1 MKKLY
6 IFGMVLTALF
16 SCGQHKKGTEV
27 ESKKDQ
33 LFVSTV
39 ITLTDAQAKATTIQL
54 DSVSQKLISHRIEV
68 SGQTEVPPQNLIT
81 VSAPLGGYL
90 KSTDLL
96 PGMPVRKGQVLAILE
111 DPQYVELQQNY
122 LSAKAKL
129 PFLEQD
135 AKRQQTL
142 FESQAGSEKQMQLA
156 KSEFLQQQILVK
168 ALQEKLN
175 LIGVDAA
182 KLSVENLSRS
192 VVLRSPIDG
201 YVSQVKVNIG
211 KYVQVSEVV
220 VELINPSD
228 LHLKLKVFEKDMVYL
243 QAGQKVEAARV
254 NGSDKIYP
262 AEIILIGQNLDADRS
277 TEVHC
282 HFDGGQGDLKPGMY
296 MSAHIDL
303 DEAMVPVLPEEALVY
318 FEGKQYV
325 FVAKGSN
332 TYTLLEV
339 KLGRKEHGY
348 VEILNADEFSEGQVV
363 VKGSYN
369 LLMAMKNAAEE

>member
-1 MKKLY
+1 
-6 IFGMVLTALF
+6 V
-16 SCGQHKKGTEV
+16 Q
-27 ESKKDQ
+27 
-33 LFVSTV
+33 
-39 ITLTDAQAKATTIQL
+39 IQL
-54 DSVSQKLISHRIEV
+54 DSLQSKSISHRIEV

-96 PGMPVRKGQVLAILE
+96 PGMHVRKGQILAILE

-156 KSEFLQQQILVK
+156 KSEFTQQQILVK

-175 LIGVDAA
+175 LIGIDAA
-182 KLSVENLSRS
+182 KLNVENLSRS

-211 KYVQVSEVV
+211 KYVQASEVV

-228 LHLKLKVFEKDMVYL
+228 LHLKLKIFEKDMLYL
-243 QAGQKVEAARV
+243 QVGQKVEAKRV
-254 NGSDKIYP
+254 NGNEKVYP

-296 MSAHIDL
+296 MTAHIDL
-303 DEAMVPVLPEEALVY
+303 DEAKVKALPEDALVY
-318 FEGKQYV
+318 YEGKQYV
-325 FVAKGSN
+325 FVANGSN
-332 TYTLLEV
+332 TYKLVEV
-339 KLGRKEHGY
+339 QLGRKERGFI
-348 VEILNADEFSEGQVV
+348 EIVNGHELASERVV

-369 LLMAMKNAAEE
+369 LLMAMKNSAEE

>member
-1 MKKLY
+1 MKKHY
-6 IFGMVLTALF
+6 IFGLF
-16 SCGQHKKGTEV
+16 VTLMISCGQEKKPSPTDSGKE
-27 ESKKDQ
+27 Q
-33 LFVSTV
+33 AIVSTT
-39 ITLTDAQAKATTIQL
+39 ITLTAAQAKATTIQL
-54 DSVSQKLISHRIEV
+54 DSLHVKSISHRIEV

-96 PGMPVRKGQVLAILE
+96 PGMHVRKGQILAILE

-156 KSEFLQQQILVK
+156 KSEFTQQQILVK
-168 ALQEKLN
+168 ALQEKLS
-175 LIGVDAA
+175 LIGVDAV
-182 KLSVENLSRS
+182 KLNVENLSRS

-211 KYVQVSEVV
+211 KYVQASEVV

-228 LHLKLKVFEKDMVYL
+228 LHLKLKIFEKDMLYL
-243 QAGQKVEAARV
+243 QVGQKVEAKRV
-254 NGSDKIYP
+254 NGNEQVYP

-296 MSAHIDL
+296 MTAHIDL
-303 DEAMVPVLPEEALVY
+303 DEAKVKALPEDALVY
-318 FEGKQYV
+318 YEGKQYV
-325 FVAKGSN
+325 FVANGTNSYK
-332 TYTLLEV
+332 LVEV
-339 KLGRKEHGY
+339 QLGRKERGFI
-348 VEILNADEFSEGQVV
+348 EIVNGHELASERVV

>member
-6 IFGMVLTALF
+6 IIGMLAVILS
-16 SCGQHKKGTEV
+16 SCNQKKLENAS
-27 ESKKDQ
+27 ENNASAI
-33 LFVSTV
+33 VSSS
-39 ITLTDAQAKATTIQL
+39 ITLTESQAKAVQIQL
-54 DSVSQKLISHRIEV
+54 DSLQSKSISHRIEV

-96 PGMPVRKGQVLAILE
+96 PGMHVRNGQILAILE

-156 KSEFLQQQILVK
+156 KSEFTQQQILVK

-175 LIGVDAA
+175 LIGIDAA
-182 KLSVENLSRS
+182 KLNVENLSRS

-211 KYVQVSEVV
+211 KYVQASEVV

-228 LHLKLKVFEKDMVYL
+228 LHLKLKIFEKDMLYL
-243 QAGQKVEAARV
+243 QVGQKVEAKRV
-254 NGSDKIYP
+254 NGNEKVYP

-296 MSAHIDL
+296 MTAHIDL
-303 DEAMVPVLPEEALVY
+303 DEAKVKALPEDALVY
-318 FEGKQYV
+318 YEGKQYV
-325 FVAKGSN
+325 FVANGSN
-332 TYTLLEV
+332 TYKLVEV
-339 KLGRKEHGY
+339 QLGRKERGFI
-348 VEILNADEFSEGQVV
+348 EIVNGHELASEKVV

-369 LLMAMKNAAEE
+369 LLMAMKNSAEE

>member
-6 IFGMVLTALF
+6 IIGMLAVILSSCNQKKVENASENNASAL
-16 SCGQHKKGTEV
+16 
-27 ESKKDQ
+27 
-33 LFVSTV
+33 VSSS
-39 ITLTDAQAKATTIQL
+39 ITLTESQVKAVQIQL
-54 DSVSQKLISHRIEV
+54 DSLQSKSISHRIEV

-96 PGMPVRKGQVLAILE
+96 PGMHVRKGQILAILE

-122 LSAKAKL
+122 LFAKAKL

-156 KSEFLQQQILVK
+156 KSEFTQQQILVK

-175 LIGVDAA
+175 LIGIDAV
-182 KLSVENLSRS
+182 KLNVENLSRS

-211 KYVQVSEVV
+211 KYVQASEVV

-228 LHLKLKVFEKDMVYL
+228 LHLKLKIFEKDMLYL
-243 QAGQKVEAARV
+243 QVGQKVEAKRV
-254 NGSDKIYP
+254 NGNEKVYP

-296 MSAHIDL
+296 MTAHIDL
-303 DEAMVPVLPEEALVY
+303 DEAKVKALPEDALVY

-325 FVAKGSN
+325 FVANGSN
-332 TYTLLEV
+332 TYKLVEV
-339 KLGRKEHGY
+339 QLGRKERGFI
-348 VEILNADEFSEGQVV
+348 EIVNSNELASERVV

-369 LLMAMKNAAEE
+369 LLMAMKNSAEE

>member
-1 MKKLY
+1 MKKQY
-6 IFGMVLTALF
+6 IYFAALFIFIACSPKKNEESATKETALIAN
-16 SCGQHKKGTEV
+16 T
-27 ESKKDQ
+27 
-33 LFVSTV
+33 
-39 ITLTDAQAKATTIQL
+39 ITLTETQAKTVAVITDTIGHK
-54 DSVSQKLISHRIEV
+54 SISHRIEV

-135 AKRQQTL
+135 ANRQKHL

-156 KSEFLQQQILVK
+156 SSEYAQQQILVK
-168 ALQEKLN
+168 ALQEKLS

-182 KLSVENLSRS
+182 KLNVDNLSRS

-201 YVSQVKVNIG
+201 YVSLVKVNIG
-211 KYVQVSEVV
+211 KYVQASEVV

-228 LHLKLKVFEKDMVYL
+228 LHLKLKVFEKDLLYL
-243 QAGQKVEAARV
+243 QEGQKVEAKRV
-254 NGSDKIYP
+254 NGCEKIYP

-282 HFDGGQGDLKPGMY
+282 HFEGGQGDLKPGMY

-303 DEAMVPVLPEEALVY
+303 DEAEVFALPEDALVY
-318 FEGKQYV
+318 YDSKQYV
-325 FVAKGSN
+325 FIASGTNSYK
-332 TYTLLEV
+332 LQEV
-339 KLGRKEHGY
+339 QIGRKEL
-348 VEILNADEFSEGQVV
+348 VNEKLVIN
-363 VKGSYN
+363 GSYS
-369 LLMAMKNAAEE
+369 LLMALKNSSEE

>member
-1 MKKLY
+1 MKNYY
-6 IFGMVLTALF
+6 ISGLLVII
-16 SCGQHKKGTEV
+16 
-27 ESKKDQ
+27 
-33 LFVSTV
+33 FVSCSQEKKPSSTDSGKEQTIV
-39 ITLTDAQAKATTIQL
+39 STSITLTAAQAKATTIQI
-54 DSVSQKLISHRIEV
+54 DSLRKKSISHRIEV

-96 PGMPVRKGQVLAILE
+96 PGMPVRKGQVIAILE

-156 KSEFLQQQILVK
+156 KSEFLQQQIVVK

-211 KYVQVSEVV
+211 KYVQASEVV

-243 QAGQKVEAARV
+243 QAGQKVEAKRV
-254 NGSDKIYP
+254 NGSEKIYP

-282 HFDGGQGDLKPGMY
+282 HFEGSQADLKPGMY

-303 DEAMVPVLPEEALVY
+303 DEAIVSVLPEEALVY

-325 FVAKGSN
+325 FVSKGLN
-332 TYTLLEV
+332 TYNLVEV
-339 KLGRKEHGY
+339 NLGRKEHGY
-348 VEILNADEFSEGQVV
+348 VELINSSELENVQIV

-369 LLMAMKNAAEE
+369 LLMAMKNAGEE

>member
-1 MKKLY
+1 MKNLY
-6 IFGMVLTALF
+6 IFGILSLVLF
-16 SCGQHKKGTEV
+16 SCGQKKGESSK
-27 ESKKDQ
+27 ESKESA
-33 LFVSTV
+33 VVPTT
-39 ITLTDAQAKATTIQL
+39 ITLTESQSKLVKIQVDTL
-54 DSVSQKLISHRIEV
+54 QFKSISHRIEV

-96 PGMPVRKGQVLAILE
+96 PGMPVHKGQVIAILE

-156 KSEFLQQQILVK
+156 KSEFTQQQILVK
-168 ALQEKLN
+168 ALQEKLS

-182 KLSVENLSRS
+182 KLNVENLSRS

-211 KYVQVSEVV
+211 KYVQASEVV

-243 QAGQKVEAARV
+243 QAGKKVEAKRV
-254 NGSDKIYP
+254 NGI
-262 AEIILIGQNLDADRS
+262 E
-277 TEVHC
+277 
-282 HFDGGQGDLKPGMY
+282 
-296 MSAHIDL
+296 
-303 DEAMVPVLPEEALVY
+303 
-318 FEGKQYV
+318 
-325 FVAKGSN
+325 
-332 TYTLLEV
+332 
-339 KLGRKEHGY
+339 
-348 VEILNADEFSEGQVV
+348 
-363 VKGSYN
+363 
-369 LLMAMKNAAEE
+369 

>member
-6 IFGMVLTALF
+6 IIGMLAVILS
-16 SCGQHKKGTEV
+16 SCNQKKV
-27 ESKKDQ
+27 ENASENNASAI
-33 LFVSTV
+33 VSSS
-39 ITLTDAQAKATTIQL
+39 ITLSESQAKAVQIQL
-54 DSVSQKLISHRIEV
+54 DSLQSKSISHRIEV

-96 PGMPVRKGQVLAILE
+96 PGMHVRKGQILAILE

-156 KSEFLQQQILVK
+156 KTEFTQQQILVK

-175 LIGVDAA
+175 LIGIDAA
-182 KLSVENLSRS
+182 KLNVENLSRS

-211 KYVQVSEVV
+211 KYVQASEVV

-228 LHLKLKVFEKDMVYL
+228 LHLKLKIFEKDMLYL
-243 QAGQKVEAARV
+243 QVGQKVEAKRV
-254 NGSDKIYP
+254 NGNEKVYP

-296 MSAHIDL
+296 MTAHIDL
-303 DEAMVPVLPEEALVY
+303 DEAKVKALPEDALVY

-325 FVAKGSN
+325 FVANGTN
-332 TYTLLEV
+332 TYRLVEV
-339 KLGRKEHGY
+339 QLGRKERGFI
-348 VEILNADEFSEGQVV
+348 EIVNSNELASERVV

-369 LLMAMKNAAEE
+369 LLMAMKNSAEE

>member
-6 IFGMVLTALF
+6 IIGMLAVILS
-16 SCGQHKKGTEV
+16 SCSQKKV
-27 ESKKDQ
+27 ENESENNASAI
-33 LFVSTV
+33 VSSS
-39 ITLTDAQAKATTIQL
+39 ITLTESQAKAVQIQL
-54 DSVSQKLISHRIEV
+54 DSLQSKSISHRIEV

-96 PGMPVRKGQVLAILE
+96 PGMHVRKGQILAILE

-156 KSEFLQQQILVK
+156 KSEFTQQQILVK

-175 LIGVDAA
+175 LIGIDAA
-182 KLSVENLSRS
+182 KLNVENLSRS

-211 KYVQVSEVV
+211 KYVQASEVV

-228 LHLKLKVFEKDMVYL
+228 LHLKLKIFEKDMLYL
-243 QAGQKVEAARV
+243 QVGQKVEAKRV
-254 NGSDKIYP
+254 NGNEKVYP

-296 MSAHIDL
+296 MTAHIDL
-303 DEAMVPVLPEEALVY
+303 DEAKVKALPEDALVY

-325 FVAKGSN
+325 FVANGTN
-332 TYTLLEV
+332 TYKLVEV
-339 KLGRKEHGY
+339 QLGRKERGFI
-348 VEILNADEFSEGQVV
+348 EIVNGHELASERVV

-369 LLMAMKNAAEE
+369 LLMAMKNSAEE

>member
-1 MKKLY
+1 MKTHY
-6 IFGMVLTALF
+6 IFSLLAVVLL
-16 SCGQHKKGTEV
+16 SCGQEKKSSNTEGQKEQV
-27 ESKKDQ
+27 IA
-33 LFVSTV
+33 STTV
-39 ITLTDAQAKATTIQL
+39 TLTEAQAKSITIQL
-54 DSVSQKLISHRIEV
+54 DSLQEKAISHRVEV

-96 PGMPVRKGQVLAILE
+96 PGMPVRKGQVIAVLE
-111 DPQYVELQQNY
+111 DQQYVELQQNF

-135 AKRQQTL
+135 AKRQQSL

-156 KSEFLQQQILVK
+156 KSEFVQQQILVK
-168 ALQEKLN
+168 ALQEKLQ
-175 LIGVDAA
+175 LIGVDAT

-211 KYVQVSEVV
+211 KYVQASEVV
-220 VELINPSD
+220 VELINPTD

-243 QAGQKVEAARV
+243 QAGQKVEAQRV
-254 NGSDKIYP
+254 NGSEKVYL

-282 HFDGGQGDLKPGMY
+282 HFEGSQGDLKPGMY
-296 MSAHIDL
+296 MTAHIDL
-303 DEAMVPVLPEEALVY
+303 DEAKVRVLPEEAFVY

-325 FVAKGSN
+325 FVSKGSN
-332 TYTLLEV
+332 AYTMMEV
-339 KLGRKEHGY
+339 QIGRKERGF
-348 VEILNADEFSEGQVV
+348 VEVQNATELLGSRVV

-369 LLMAMKNAAEE
+369 LLMAIKNKAEE

>member
-1 MKKLY
+1 MKNKY
-6 IFGMVLTALF
+6 ILGVLAVVLF
-16 SCGQHKKGTEV
+16 SCGQKKG
-27 ESKKDQ
+27 ESNSEKKE
-33 LFVSTV
+33 STIV
-39 ITLTDAQAKATTIQL
+39 PTIITLTESQAKAVKIQF
-54 DSVSQKLISHRIEV
+54 DSLQFKSISHRIEV

-96 PGMPVRKGQVLAILE
+96 PGMPVHKGQVIAILE

-135 AKRQQTL
+135 AKRQQSL

-156 KSEFLQQQILVK
+156 KSEYSQQQILVK
-168 ALQEKLN
+168 ALQEKLS

-182 KLSVENLSRS
+182 KLNVENLSRS
-192 VVLRSPIDG
+192 VVLRSPING

-211 KYVQVSEVV
+211 KYVQASEVV

-243 QAGQKVEAARV
+243 QAGQKVEAKRV
-254 NGSDKIYP
+254 NGNEKTYP
-262 AEIILIGQNLDADRS
+262 AEIILIGQNLDSDRS

-282 HFDGGQGDLKPGMY
+282 HFEGNQGDLKPGMY
-296 MSAHIDL
+296 MTAHIDL
-303 DEAMVPVLPEEALVY
+303 DEAKVKALPEDALVY

-325 FVAKGSN
+325 FVANGSN
-332 TYTLLEV
+332 TYKLVEV
-339 KLGRKEHGY
+339 QLGRKEKGF
-348 VEILNADEFSEGQVV
+348 VEILNSAELSSEKVV

-369 LLMAMKNAAEE
+369 LLMAMKNSAEE

>member
-1 MKKLY
+1 MKKHY
-6 IFGMVLTALF
+6 ILGLF
-16 SCGQHKKGTEV
+16 VTLMISCGQEKKPSPTDSGKE
-27 ESKKDQ
+27 Q
-33 LFVSTV
+33 AIVSTT
-39 ITLTDAQAKATTIQL
+39 ITLTAAQAKATTIQL
-54 DSVSQKLISHRIEV
+54 DSLRKKSISHRIEV

-96 PGMPVRKGQVLAILE
+96 PGMHVRKGQILAILE

-156 KSEFLQQQILVK
+156 KSEFLQQQIIVK

-182 KLSVENLSRS
+182 KLNVENLSRS

-211 KYVQVSEVV
+211 KYVQASEVV

-228 LHLKLKVFEKDMVYL
+228 LHLKLKIFEKDMLYL
-243 QAGQKVEAARV
+243 QVGQKVEAKRV
-254 NGSDKIYP
+254 NGNEQVYP

-277 TEVHC
+277 TEGHC
-282 HFDGGQGDLKPGMY
+282 HFEGSQADLKPGMY
-296 MSAHIDL
+296 MTAHIDL
-303 DEAMVPVLPEEALVY
+303 DEAKVKALPEDALVY
-318 FEGKQYV
+318 YEGKQYV
-325 FVAKGSN
+325 FVANGSN
-332 TYTLLEV
+332 SYKLVEV
-339 KLGRKEHGY
+339 QLGRKERGFI
-348 VEILNADEFSEGQVV
+348 EIVNGHELASERVV

>member
-1 MKKLY
+1 MNKLY
-6 IFGMVLTALF
+6 IIGMLAVILSSCSQKKVENAIENKASAL
-16 SCGQHKKGTEV
+16 
-27 ESKKDQ
+27 
-33 LFVSTV
+33 VSSS
-39 ITLTDAQAKATTIQL
+39 ITLTESQAKAVQIQL
-54 DSVSQKLISHRIEV
+54 DSVQSKLISHRIEV

-96 PGMPVRKGQVLAILE
+96 PGMPVRKGQVIAILE

-135 AKRQQTL
+135 AKRQQSL

-156 KSEFLQQQILVK
+156 KSEFTQQQILVK

-182 KLSVENLSRS
+182 KLNVENLSRS

-211 KYVQVSEVV
+211 KYVQASEVV

-243 QAGQKVEAARV
+243 QAGQKVEAKRV
-254 NGSDKIYP
+254 NGNEKVYP

-282 HFDGGQGDLKPGMY
+282 HFEGGQGDLKPGMY
-296 MSAHIDL
+296 MTAHIDL
-303 DEAMVPVLPEEALVY
+303 DEAKVKALPEDALVY

-325 FVAKGSN
+325 FVANGSN
-332 TYTLLEV
+332 TYKLVEV
-339 KLGRKEHGY
+339 QLGRKERGY
-348 VEILNADEFSEGQVV
+348 IEIVNGDELASERVV

-369 LLMAMKNAAEE
+369 LLMAMKNSAEE

>member
-6 IFGMVLTALF
+6 IIGMLAVILSSCSQKKVENASENKASAL
-16 SCGQHKKGTEV
+16 
-27 ESKKDQ
+27 
-33 LFVSTV
+33 VSSS
-39 ITLTDAQAKATTIQL
+39 ITLTESQAKAVQIQL
-54 DSVSQKLISHRIEV
+54 DSVQSKLISHRIEV

-96 PGMPVRKGQVLAILE
+96 PGMPVRKGQVIAILE

-135 AKRQQTL
+135 AKRQQSL

-156 KSEFLQQQILVK
+156 KSEFTQQQILVK

-175 LIGVDAA
+175 LIGIDAA
-182 KLSVENLSRS
+182 KLNVENLSRS

-211 KYVQVSEVV
+211 KYVQASEVV

-243 QAGQKVEAARV
+243 QAGQKVEAKRV
-254 NGSDKIYP
+254 NGNEKTYP
-262 AEIILIGQNLDADRS
+262 AEIILIGQNLDSDRS

-282 HFDGGQGDLKPGMY
+282 HFEGGQGDLKPGMY
-296 MSAHIDL
+296 MTAHIDL
-303 DEAMVPVLPEEALVY
+303 DEAKVKALPEDALVY

-325 FVAKGSN
+325 FVANGSN
-332 TYTLLEV
+332 TYKLVEV
-339 KLGRKEHGY
+339 QLGRKERGFI
-348 VEILNADEFSEGQVV
+348 EIVNGDELASERVV

-369 LLMAMKNAAEE
+369 LLMAMKNSAEE

>member
-6 IFGMVLTALF
+6 IIGMLAVILS
-16 SCGQHKKGTEV
+16 SCSQKKV
-27 ESKKDQ
+27 ENASENNASAI
-33 LFVSTV
+33 VSSS
-39 ITLTDAQAKATTIQL
+39 ITLTESQAKAVQIQL
-54 DSVSQKLISHRIEV
+54 DSLQSKSISHRIEV

-96 PGMPVRKGQVLAILE
+96 PGMHVRKGQILAILE

-156 KSEFLQQQILVK
+156 KSEFTQQQILVK

-175 LIGVDAA
+175 LIGIDAA
-182 KLSVENLSRS
+182 KLNVENLSRS

-211 KYVQVSEVV
+211 KYVQASEVV

-228 LHLKLKVFEKDMVYL
+228 LHLKLKIFEKDMLYL
-243 QAGQKVEAARV
+243 QVGQKVEAKRV
-254 NGSDKIYP
+254 NGNEKVYP

-296 MSAHIDL
+296 MTAHIDL
-303 DEAMVPVLPEEALVY
+303 DEAKVKALPEDALVY

-325 FVAKGSN
+325 FVANGSN
-332 TYTLLEV
+332 TYKLVEV
-339 KLGRKEHGY
+339 QLGRKERGFI
-348 VEILNADEFSEGQVV
+348 EIVNGHELASERVV

-369 LLMAMKNAAEE
+369 LLMAMKNSAEE

>member
-6 IFGMVLTALF
+6 IIGMLAVILSSCNQKKVENASEDKASAL
-16 SCGQHKKGTEV
+16 
-27 ESKKDQ
+27 
-33 LFVSTV
+33 VSSS
-39 ITLTDAQAKATTIQL
+39 ITLTESQAKAVQIQL
-54 DSVSQKLISHRIEV
+54 DSVQSKSISHRIEV

-96 PGMPVRKGQVLAILE
+96 PGMHVRKGQILAILE

-156 KSEFLQQQILVK
+156 KSEFTQQQILVK

-175 LIGVDAA
+175 LIGIDAA
-182 KLSVENLSRS
+182 KLNVENLSRS

-211 KYVQVSEVV
+211 KYVQASEVV

-228 LHLKLKVFEKDMVYL
+228 LHLKLKIFEKDMLYL
-243 QAGQKVEAARV
+243 QVGQKVEAKRV
-254 NGSDKIYP
+254 NGNEKVYP

-296 MSAHIDL
+296 MTAHIDL
-303 DEAMVPVLPEEALVY
+303 DEAKVKALPEDALVY

-325 FVAKGSN
+325 FVANGSN
-332 TYTLLEV
+332 TYKLVEV
-339 KLGRKEHGY
+339 QLGRKERGFI
-348 VEILNADEFSEGQVV
+348 EIVNGHELASERVV

-369 LLMAMKNAAEE
+369 LLMAMKNSAEE

>member
-6 IFGMVLTALF
+6 IIGMLAVILS
-16 SCGQHKKGTEV
+16 SCNQKKV
-27 ESKKDQ
+27 ENASENNASAI
-33 LFVSTV
+33 VSSS
-39 ITLTDAQAKATTIQL
+39 ITLTESQAKAVQIQL
-54 DSVSQKLISHRIEV
+54 DSVQSKLISHRIEV

-96 PGMPVRKGQVLAILE
+96 PGMHVRKGQILAILE

-156 KSEFLQQQILVK
+156 KSEFTQQQILVK

-175 LIGVDAA
+175 LIGIDAV
-182 KLSVENLSRS
+182 KLNVENLSRS

-211 KYVQVSEVV
+211 KYVQASEVV

-228 LHLKLKVFEKDMVYL
+228 LHLKLKIFEKDMLYL
-243 QAGQKVEAARV
+243 QVGQKVEAKRV
-254 NGSDKIYP
+254 NGNEKVYP

-296 MSAHIDL
+296 MTAHIDL
-303 DEAMVPVLPEEALVY
+303 DEAKVKALPEDALVY

-325 FVAKGSN
+325 FVANGSN
-332 TYTLLEV
+332 TYKLVEV
-339 KLGRKEHGY
+339 QLGRKERGFIEIVNGY
-348 VEILNADEFSEGQVV
+348 ELASERVV

-369 LLMAMKNAAEE
+369 LLMAMKNSAEE

>member
-6 IFGMVLTALF
+6 IIGMLAVILS
-16 SCGQHKKGTEV
+16 SCSQKKV
-27 ESKKDQ
+27 ENASENNASAI
-33 LFVSTV
+33 VSSS
-39 ITLTDAQAKATTIQL
+39 ITLTESQAKAVQIQL
-54 DSVSQKLISHRIEV
+54 DSLQSKSISHRIEV

-96 PGMPVRKGQVLAILE
+96 PGMHVRKGQILAILE

-156 KSEFLQQQILVK
+156 KSEFTQQQILVK

-175 LIGVDAA
+175 LIGIDAV
-182 KLSVENLSRS
+182 KLNVENLSRS

-211 KYVQVSEVV
+211 KYVQASEVV

-228 LHLKLKVFEKDMVYL
+228 LHLKLKIFEKDMLYL
-243 QAGQKVEAARV
+243 QVGQKVEAKRV
-254 NGSDKIYP
+254 NGNEKVYP

-296 MSAHIDL
+296 MTAHIDL
-303 DEAMVPVLPEEALVY
+303 DEAKVKALPEDALVY

-325 FVAKGSN
+325 FVANGTN
-332 TYTLLEV
+332 TYKLVEV
-339 KLGRKEHGY
+339 QLGRKERGFI
-348 VEILNADEFSEGQVV
+348 EIVNGHELASERVV

-369 LLMAMKNAAEE
+369 LLMAMKNSAEE